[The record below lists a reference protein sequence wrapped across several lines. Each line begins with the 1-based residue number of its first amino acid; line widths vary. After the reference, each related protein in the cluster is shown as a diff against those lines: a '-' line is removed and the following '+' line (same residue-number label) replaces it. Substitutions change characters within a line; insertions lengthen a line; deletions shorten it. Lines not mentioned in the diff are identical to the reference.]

1 MNVWCL
7 IKNNLRNWEWEV
19 GKEELKNEKSMK
31 RHIHCWGHFCGHWAL
46 VVSAPPEKHT
56 EKNVL
61 EVFTWSMEF
70 RNIYPIGCFLLPP
83 FHFTVSQEMHH
94 QEIFCLGKILLG
106 LASSN
111 KIQSRKRSSIAPFL
125 GLEDNQQW
133 KEHLL
138 QDLQVRVTAEYW
150 KEQQLDLHVCLLE
163 IWQQLNR
170 S

>member
-1 MNVWCL
+1 MRGRKGRAEKWN
-7 IKNNLRNWEWEV
+7 I
-19 GKEELKNEKSMK
+19 NEKA
-31 RHIHCWGHFCGHWAL
+31 HWL
-46 VVSAPPEKHT
+46 LRTFLWSLGLGSISTSRETHRK
-56 EKNVL
+56 KNVL

-70 RNIYPIGCFLLPP
+70 RNIYPIGRFLLPP

-94 QEIFCLGKILLG
+94 REIFCLGRILLG

-111 KIQSRKRSSIAPFL
+111 KIQSRKRSSIAPLL

-138 QDLQVRVTAEYW
+138 QDLQARATAEYW